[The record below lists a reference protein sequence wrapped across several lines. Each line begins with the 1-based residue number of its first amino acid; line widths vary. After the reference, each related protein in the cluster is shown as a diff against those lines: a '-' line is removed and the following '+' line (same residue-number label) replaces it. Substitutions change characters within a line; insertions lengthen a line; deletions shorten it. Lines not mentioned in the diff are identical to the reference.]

1 MKQPLIKS
9 ILVILCGFF
18 AHQSMAATTSQHQ
31 PMDRIVATINDAA
44 LTQSELTTAM
54 NTLKQQMANSQM
66 TLPPDA
72 DLRKQVL
79 DQLVNR
85 KLQSQ
90 LAEQSG
96 VSASEEDV
104 DRAVKQIAMQNN
116 ISIAEVYQKISSQ
129 GLSKADYRKEIRDEI
144 ILQKIQGQEVAAKI
158 TVTPQEVNDFM
169 RGKAWQAANNK
180 EYHLQDILIGLPD
193 EPTSQQITTAKQ
205 HAENILSQIHHGM
218 NFNQA
223 AMAESNNSSA
233 LKGGDLGW
241 RKLPEIPT
249 AFADQV
255 IQMKEKDIIGPLQ
268 TQNGFHIIFLDG
280 VRNVNTHL
288 AAATQQ
294 KQVEQLVFQ
303 RKLEEGLQNW
313 VMKLRSSATINL
325 NPETAS
331 SETVTTITT
340 A

>member
-1 MKQPLIKS
+1 MKRQLIKYT
-9 ILVILCGFF
+9 LVIFCGLF
-18 AHQSMAATTSQHQ
+18 AHQSIAASQHAQ
-31 PMDRIVATINDAA
+31 PMDRIVATINDAV

-54 NTLKQQMANSQM
+54 NTLKQQMASSQM

-96 VSASEEDV
+96 VNASDEDV
-104 DRAVKQIAMQNN
+104 DRAIKHIATQNN
-116 ISIAEVYQKISSQ
+116 ISTDEIYQKVNSQ
-129 GLSKADYRKEIRDEI
+129 GISKADYRKEIREEI

-158 TVTPQEVNDFM
+158 TVTPQEINDFM
-169 RGKAWQAANNK
+169 RGKAWQASNSK
-180 EYHLQDILIGLPD
+180 EYHLEDILIGLPD

-205 HAENILSQIHHGM
+205 HAENILNQIHHGM
-218 NFNQA
+218 NFSQA
-223 AMAESNNSSA
+223 AMAESSNNSA

-268 TQNGFHIIFLDG
+268 TQNGFHIIFLAG
-280 VRNVNTHL
+280 VRNTDTHL
-288 AAATQQ
+288 AAANQQ
-294 KQVEQLVFQ
+294 KQIEQLVFQ

-331 SETVTTITT
+331 SETMTTITT